1 MWPVVPGIPIC
12 HDLTTWKHGGPT
24 EDDPRQVTEGPTE
37 HGPTWITQEEN
48 PTGAPTG
55 QSIDRGSR
63 TNRSSTVCESHESM
77 QGSVGLGMT
86 YDWSDTGDGLRVD
99 PTGARPPEDVS
110 PCRVQD
116 VVLVLVGVVPC
127 QDMFQILP
135 AVLDCVSL
143 RVACPIKHPRRW
155 IVTER
160 FPQIS
165 QNDYH

>member
-63 TNRSSTVCESHESM
+63 TNTWITQEENPTGAPTGQSIDRGSRTNRSSTVC
-77 QGSVGLGMT
+77 
-86 YDWSDTGDGLRVD
+86 
-99 PTGARPPEDVS
+99 
-110 PCRVQD
+110 
-116 VVLVLVGVVPC
+116 
-127 QDMFQILP
+127 
-135 AVLDCVSL
+135 
-143 RVACPIKHPRRW
+143 
-155 IVTER
+155 
-160 FPQIS
+160 
-165 QNDYH
+165 